1 MNYGSVCSGIEAAT
15 AAWAPLGWRA
25 RFLAEVEPFPCA
37 VLMRRL
43 GATRPLR
50 PLAPEEA
57 ADEKDRKKRESWRR
71 QLEGLPGGGTLPNLG
86 DSSGGGG
93 DFASLLSLLCGWEVP
108 VPKGGWGRCGAVVNA
123 PGCFGLAWRILDAQY
138 TRVPGFPRAIPQ
150 RRRRVFL
157 VGYRGG
163 SFGDPLDWTHPAAV
177 LLDGEMRE
185 RDTPPRRAPAQGA
198 SAPASGGAEEAGGRG
213 VTTLVPY
220 GMRLGA
226 RTEGVASTIARID
239 AKFPQCVCREE
250 ENRGGRPKEA
260 SGFNFELFTGECRNH
275 SPCLGATRA
284 ADTMVY
290 GGEPETLRMR
300 EGRAGGG
307 KGPLISKNVSLTLAT
322 SNDQAL
328 LEKREAAWWDGSDKA
343 GTLTV
348 TSDAQRMP
356 DKGRLQCI
364 VDMRQLEAETDGGV
378 SPTLLSTD
386 YKGGKAVVETPGGA
400 SLESAVC
407 PTLVANLFNK
417 NTFLDCDKLLIE
429 RGTDAAVCFTQNQ
442 RDEVRL
448 LGGDGEVAGSVCA
461 MQATK
466 QQNLIAYENHPQD
479 GRVKESGDV
488 SPTLTGQM
496 GTGGNNCPWLQSL
509 DSHIPINNI
518 GDGEDEK

>member
-1 MNYGSVCSGIEAAT
+1 M
-15 AAWAPLGWRA
+15 
-25 RFLAEVEPFPCA
+25 
-37 VLMRRL
+37 
-43 GATRPLR
+43 
-50 PLAPEEA
+50 
-57 ADEKDRKKRESWRR
+57 
-71 QLEGLPGGGTLPNLG
+71 
-86 DSSGGGG
+86 
-93 DFASLLSLLCGWEVP
+93 
-108 VPKGGWGRCGAVVNA
+108 
-123 PGCFGLAWRILDAQY
+123 
-138 TRVPGFPRAIPQ
+138 
-150 RRRRVFL
+150 
-157 VGYRGG
+157 
-163 SFGDPLDWTHPAAV
+163 DWTHPASV
-177 LLDGEMRE
+177 LLDGEVRE
-185 RDTPPRRAPAQGA
+185 GDTPPRRAPAQGA
-198 SAPASGGAEEAGGRG
+198 SAPAAGGAEAAGGRG
-213 VTTLVPY
+213 LT
-220 GMRLGA
+220 
-226 RTEGVASTIARID
+226 D
-239 AKFPQCVCREE
+239 
-250 ENRGGRPKEA
+250 
-260 SGFNFELFTGECRNH
+260 GFNFELFTGECREH

-290 GGEPETLRMR
+290 GGGEPETLRMR
-300 EGRAGGG
+300 EGRDGGG
-307 KGPLISKNVSLTLAT
+307 KGPLVSKNVSLALAT

-348 TSDAQRMP
+348 TSDGQRMP
-356 DKGRLQCI
+356 DKGRLQSV
-364 VDMRQLEAETDGGV
+364 VDTRQLEAETDGGV

-400 SLESAVC
+400 SPENAVC
-407 PTLVANLFNK
+407 PTLEANLFNK
-417 NTFLDCDKLLIE
+417 NTFQDCDKLLIE
-429 RGTDAAVCFTQNQ
+429 RNGDAAVCFTQNQ